1 MFSLPID
8 LRAVINDTGG
18 CVDVD
23 SEVDF
28 DALVVGEER
37 FDAVAP
43 AHVTATVSNV
53 GSGFAAMG
61 AVSAPVRAT
70 CSRCLCEFETVLEG
84 ELEGLYLL
92 PGQEADEAEMAEKV
106 SAEGFIDLGGAIRAA
121 LTIAA
126 PFVPLHDERCAGLCA
141 GCGADLNT
149 ETCSCGEQADEAH
162 PFAGLASLLEPED
175 DSERS

>member
-23 SEVDF
+23 SDVHF

-43 AHVTATVSNV
+43 AHVIATVSNV

-61 AVSAPVRAT
+61 TVTAPVRAT
-70 CSRCLCEFETVLEG
+70 CSRCLCDFDTVLEG

-92 PGQEADEAEMAEKV
+92 PGQEADEAEMAEVV
-106 SAEGFIDLGGAIRAA
+106 SADGFIDLGGAIGAA

-126 PFVPLHDERCAGLCA
+126 PFVPLHDEQCAGLCP
-141 GCGADLNT
+141 GCGADLNA
-149 ETCSCGEQADEAH
+149 EECSCGEHVDDAH
-162 PFAGLASLLEPED
+162 PFAGLASLLESVD
-175 DSERS
+175 DSEQS